1 MKRAQLRSGHRSRA
15 LTTTIFG
22 AIVMAA
28 HSLSPN
34 VKQCDGLPSG
44 KPQRVRNPDPHRAHR
59 AVMTLAMLRAKRA
72 VLADIRAKGQRP
84 GEFSAREITEQAE
97 TYFAQHMDRLITDAA
112 EVIATSPHF
121 ARWRCANLSSD
132 AQTEKARKSIT
143 SGVQNSSAEGRA
155 NQ

>member
-1 MKRAQLRSGHRSRA
+1 MKRAWLRSGHRSRA

-22 AIVMAA
+22 AIVMAT

-44 KPQRVRNPDPHRAHR
+44 KPQRVRNPDPHRARR
-59 AVMTLAMLRAKRA
+59 AVMTLAMLRAKSA
-72 VLADIRAKGQRP
+72 VLADIRAKGLRA
-84 GEFSAREITEQAE
+84 GEFSARQLTELAE
-97 TYFAQHMDRLITDAA
+97 AYFVQHMDRLVTGAA
-112 EVIATSPHF
+112 EAVATSTHF

-132 AQTEKARKSIT
+132 APSEKARKSST
-143 SGVQNSSAEGRA
+143 SSVHNSRAEGRA